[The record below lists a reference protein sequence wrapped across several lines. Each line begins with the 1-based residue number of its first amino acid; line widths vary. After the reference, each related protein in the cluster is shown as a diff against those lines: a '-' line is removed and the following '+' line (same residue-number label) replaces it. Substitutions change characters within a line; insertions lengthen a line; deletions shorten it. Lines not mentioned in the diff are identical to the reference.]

1 MKNRLLILGAG
12 QYGQVV
18 SEIAAEMGNFEK
30 IAFLDDALPDIA
42 IGKFDSYMEHTK
54 EFNMAIVALGNSQL
68 RLHWM
73 EKLKAAGYEFPVLIH
88 PRACASPSAQIG
100 EGTVV
105 EPMAVI
111 QPGVQVGKGCLV
123 CANTVLKHNCV
134 VSDGCY
140 IDCNSTVMPEATV
153 PEGTRV
159 NSNSVYFFRN

>member
-1 MKNRLLILGAG
+1 MKDNLLILGAG
-12 QYGQVV
+12 QYGRVV
-18 SEIAAEMGNFEK
+18 SEIAAEMGTFEK
-30 IAFLDDALPDIA
+30 IAFLDDALPEIA
-42 IGKFDSYMEHTK
+42 IGRFDSYTEHKK
-54 EFNMAIVALGNSQL
+54 EFNMAIVALGNPEL

-73 EKLKAAGYEFPVLIH
+73 EKLKAAGYVLPVIIH
-88 PRACASPSAQIG
+88 PMACASPSAQIG
-100 EGTVV
+100 EGTII

-111 QPGVQVGKGCLV
+111 QAGANVGRGCLL
-123 CANTVLKHNCV
+123 CANTVLKHNCT